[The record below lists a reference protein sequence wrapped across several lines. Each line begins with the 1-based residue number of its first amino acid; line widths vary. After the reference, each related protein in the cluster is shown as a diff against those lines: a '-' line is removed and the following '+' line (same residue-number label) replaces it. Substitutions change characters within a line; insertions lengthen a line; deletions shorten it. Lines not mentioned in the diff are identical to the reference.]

1 MNMRLAV
8 VTVVGTVG
16 ALLAAPPV
24 ASAQTMEFE
33 EEEAEDTMTF
43 GEEQASGDGEDDQVD
58 AQTGQ
63 ARKFLKEGK
72 NLYGQKKYDEASL
85 IFHRIIDKDKLAAES
100 VVPEARY
107 ELGKTLFRMDLY
119 QGALWQFGQI
129 VSAGASHPYYVPVLN
144 GLLSLSEVIPADP
157 TLRKYLASYVGRF
170 PKQVPEKYRDQ
181 YAYLTGRHF
190 YGKLDVPK
198 AVEMLE
204 AVSEQ
209 SPLYTKARY
218 ILATTHVANYDAQPA
233 LEAFK
238 EVLQHLVTRREER
251 GLEAEQTKLLE
262 LTHLGMARVF
272 YSTGD
277 YETSLK
283 YYGKIDRGSPRW
295 AQALFEAGW
304 ANFQLDR
311 YNKALGNL
319 HSLNSPFFDHAYF
332 PEGPVLAAVI
342 YFYNCKYDRVRHE
355 LDNFEYT
362 YNPLQ
367 TEMQRI
373 LDENPDSSS
382 MFDWYQ
388 KLQEG
393 DVDID
398 SRTTRIIRAA
408 LDDKK
413 VKAKFDLVNQVQR
426 EVQKIE
432 SMPDSW
438 SSSAL
443 GESLLQEAT
452 LSESSAT
459 DEAGG
464 LARQR
469 LKRRV
474 DKLNDLI
481 NQKEKVLFEVARAEK
496 GQLEGDIRAGMEVE
510 EQDGDKERFEVGDE
524 KMYWEFDGEYWRDEI
539 GQYVFNIQSQCQR

>member
-1 MNMRLAV
+1 MNVRLAV
-8 VTVVGTVG
+8 VTVVGTLG
-16 ALLAAPPV
+16 ALLAAVPT

-33 EEEAEDTMTF
+33 EDEAEETMTF
-43 GEEQASGDGEDDQVD
+43 GEEEASSEDEKKQTD
-58 AQTGQ
+58 AQAGQ

-72 NLYGQKKYDEASL
+72 NLYKQKKYDEASL
-85 IFHRIIDKDKLAAES
+85 IFYRIIDKGKLAAES

-129 VSAGASHPYYVPVLN
+129 VKSGESHPYYVPALN

-157 TLRKYLASYVGRF
+157 TLRKHLASYVDRF

-190 YGKLDVPK
+190 YSKLDVPN
-198 AVEMLE
+198 AVRMLE

-209 SPLYTKARY
+209 SPLYAKARY

-233 LEAFK
+233 LAAFK

-251 GLEAEQTKLLE
+251 GLTAEQQKLLE

-295 AQALFEAGW
+295 AQALFEASW

-311 YNKALGNL
+311 YSKALGNL

-362 YNPLQ
+362 YKPLQ
-367 TEMQRI
+367 SEMQRI
-373 LDENPDSSS
+373 LDEQPDSTS

-388 KLQEG
+388 KLREG

-408 LDDKK
+408 LDDKE
-413 VKAKFDLVNQVQR
+413 VQAKFDLVEQVKQ
-426 EVQKIE
+426 EVQKID
-432 SMPDSW
+432 SMPNSW

-443 GESLLQEAT
+443 GEALLQEAT

-464 LARQR
+464 VARQR

-496 GQLEGDIRAGMEVE
+496 GQLEDDIRAGMEVDK
-510 EQDGDKERFEVGDE
+510 QDGDAERLEVSDE
-524 KMYWEFDGEYWRDEI
+524 QMYWEFDGEYWRDEI

>member
-1 MNMRLAV
+1 MNMRRAV

-16 ALLAAPPV
+16 ALLAAVPG

-33 EEEAEDTMTF
+33 KEEAEDTMTF
-43 GEEQASGDGEDDQVD
+43 GEEEASSEDGEQTD
-58 AQTGQ
+58 AQAGQ

-72 NLYGQKKYDEASL
+72 NLYDQKKYDEASL
-85 IFHRIIDKDKLAAES
+85 IFYRIIDKDKLAAES

-129 VSAGASHPYYVPVLN
+129 VKAGESHPYYVPALN

-157 TLRKYLASYVGRF
+157 TLRKHLASYVDRF

-190 YGKLDVPK
+190 YSKLDVPK
-198 AVEMLE
+198 AVQMLE

-209 SPLYTKARY
+209 SPLYAKARY

-238 EVLQHLVTRREER
+238 EVLEHLITRREER
-251 GLEAEQTKLLE
+251 GLMAEQQKLLE
-262 LTHLGMARVF
+262 LTRLGMARVF

-295 AQALFEAGW
+295 AQALFEASW

-362 YNPLQ
+362 YKPLQ
-367 TEMQRI
+367 TEMQRV

-382 MFDWYQ
+382 MFDWYE

-393 DVDID
+393 NVDID

-408 LDDKK
+408 LDDKE
-413 VKAKFDLVNQVQR
+413 VKAKFELVSQVKR

-469 LKRRV
+469 LQRRV

-496 GQLEGDIRAGMEVE
+496 GQIEDDIRAGMEVE
-510 EQDGDKERFEVGDE
+510 KQDGEKKRLEVSGE
-524 KMYWEFDGEYWRDEI
+524 QMYWEFDGEYWRDEI